1 VHLPS
6 GSSLG
11 YSFTILYQHLTAYLP
26 ALILPSF
33 ARRAFMRARSLSP
46 PCPVTGGNQQ
56 HKALIDEVRADAT
69 KLTPGQAAAVKA
81 LWADAGIQVC
91 AQGNSVDAMGKRSS
105 LFLSTIRRPFL
116 LPRDW
121 QCCIIAP

>member
-1 VHLPS
+1 MPDESNYFHRPKSRIFTPVIWFELGILFHYPVSPS
-6 GSSLG
+6 DRLSSRTHSSSLH
-11 YSFTILYQHLTAYLP
+11 SSCIHA
-26 ALILPSF
+26 
-33 ARRAFMRARSLSP
+33 LSP

-91 AQGNSVDAMGKRSS
+91 ARGGGGQYECHG
-105 LFLSTIRRPFL
+105 
-116 LPRDW
+116 
-121 QCCIIAP
+121 